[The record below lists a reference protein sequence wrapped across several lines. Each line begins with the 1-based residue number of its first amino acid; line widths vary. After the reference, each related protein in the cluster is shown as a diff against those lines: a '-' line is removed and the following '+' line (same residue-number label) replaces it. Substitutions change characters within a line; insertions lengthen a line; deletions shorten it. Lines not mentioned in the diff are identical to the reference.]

1 MTEFGKEHMSKAEI
15 VECLRGA
22 GLYANPVLEGTRLAT
37 IVDGEKFYNKIISI
51 YPNTFTKCKNGID
64 VTIAANNGPAIDDIV
79 NVDEWGIE
87 REEE

>member
-1 MTEFGKEHMSKAEI
+1 MTEFGKEYMSKAEVI
-15 VECLRGA
+15 KCLRGV

-37 IVDGEKFYNKIISI
+37 IVDGEKYYSKITSM
-51 YPNTFTKCKNGID
+51 YPNVFTKCKNDND
-64 VTIAANNGPAIDDIV
+64 VTLAANNGPAIDDIV